1 MESSVLEEKVVH
13 KVMKNVPFGL
23 VVSSEGRERKVY
35 YVNPMAYRMLGYT
48 REEYVEKVQGGWSR
62 FVDIDLRTVMREHHE
77 EILTGEPFE
86 LTALAKMKDGNKKW
100 LSFRVMVSIDI
111 ISTGVKP
118 VSYIT
123 ITDATEKVERN
134 RRYAREREYLRD
146 CAARDSMTRL
156 LNRGTM
162 EARIREEL
170 ESAAEGQ
177 SYAYIAIDL
186 DNFKQIN
193 DVYGHWAG
201 DRVIMGMSDI
211 LREVYGNNARIGRMG
226 GDEFAVFLPDVKD
239 RMRIQ
244 DQADEVL
251 RRLRGQKE
259 IIGMAEEPT
268 ASIGIA
274 FGPWDGTS
282 FRELYHR
289 ADEALYQVKKEE
301 KNSIAI
307 YTMI

>member
-1 MESSVLEEKVVH
+1 MENSVLEEKVFH

-23 VVSSEGRERKVY
+23 VVSGEGRERKVY
-35 YVNPMAYRMLGYT
+35 YVNQMAYHMLGYT
-48 REEYVEKVQGGWSR
+48 REEYIKKVQGGWSR
-62 FVDIDLRTVMREHHE
+62 FLDIDLREVMRDHHE

-86 LTALAKMKDGNKKW
+86 LTALTETKDGNKKW
-100 LSFRVMVSIDI
+100 LSFRVMVSMEL
-111 ISTGVKP
+111 KP

-123 ITDATEKVERN
+123 ITDVTEKVEKN
-134 RRYAREREYLRD
+134 RRYAREREYLKD

-162 EARIREEL
+162 EERIKEEL
-170 ESAAEGQ
+170 EAVEEGQ
-177 SYAYIAIDL
+177 NYAYIALDL

-193 DVYGHWAG
+193 DMYGHWAG
-201 DRVIMGMSDI
+201 DSIIMGISNI

-226 GDEFAVFLPDVKD
+226 GDEFAVFIPDVKD
-239 RMRIQ
+239 RAQIQ
-244 DQADEVL
+244 SQADEVL
-251 RRLRGQKE
+251 RRLRLQKE
-259 IIGMAEEPT
+259 MIGMAEEPT

-274 FGPWDGTS
+274 FGPADGRS

-289 ADEALYQVKKEE
+289 ADEALYQVKNEE

>member
-1 MESSVLEEKVVH
+1 MESSVLEEKVFH

-23 VVSSEGRERKVY
+23 VVSGEGRERKVY
-35 YVNPMAYRMLGYT
+35 YVNQMAYHMLGYT
-48 REEYVEKVQGGWSR
+48 REEYIKKVQGGWSR
-62 FVDIDLRTVMREHHE
+62 FLDIDLREVMRDHHE

-86 LTALAKMKDGNKKW
+86 LTALTETKDGNKKW
-100 LSFRVMVSIDI
+100 LSFRVMVSMEL
-111 ISTGVKP
+111 KP

-123 ITDATEKVERN
+123 ITDVTEKVEKN
-134 RRYAREREYLRD
+134 RRYAREREYLKD

-162 EARIREEL
+162 EERIKEEL
-170 ESAAEGQ
+170 EAVEEGQ
-177 SYAYIAIDL
+177 NYAYIALDL

-193 DVYGHWAG
+193 DMYGHWAG
-201 DRVIMGMSDI
+201 DSIIMGISNI

-226 GDEFAVFLPDVKD
+226 GDEFAVFIPDVKD
-239 RMRIQ
+239 RVQIQ
-244 DQADEVL
+244 SQADEVL
-251 RRLRGQKE
+251 RRLRLQKE
-259 IIGMAEEPT
+259 MIGMAEEPT

-274 FGPWDGTS
+274 FGPEDGRS

-289 ADEALYQVKKEE
+289 ADEALYQVKNEE
-301 KNSIAI
+301 KDSIAI

>member
-1 MESSVLEEKVVH
+1 MESSVLEEKVFH

-23 VVSSEGRERKVY
+23 VVSGEGRERKVY
-35 YVNPMAYRMLGYT
+35 YVNQMAYHMLGYT
-48 REEYVEKVQGGWSR
+48 REEYIKKVQGGWSQ
-62 FVDIDLRTVMREHHE
+62 FLDIDLREVMRDHHE

-86 LTALAKMKDGNKKW
+86 LTALTETKDGNKKW
-100 LSFRVMVSIDI
+100 LSFRVMVSMEL
-111 ISTGVKP
+111 KP

-123 ITDATEKVERN
+123 ITDVTEKVEKN
-134 RRYAREREYLRD
+134 RRYAREREYLKD

-162 EARIREEL
+162 EERIKEEL
-170 ESAAEGQ
+170 EAVEEGQ
-177 SYAYIAIDL
+177 NYAYIALDL

-193 DVYGHWAG
+193 DMYGHWAG
-201 DRVIMGMSDI
+201 DSIIMGISNI

-226 GDEFAVFLPDVKD
+226 GDEFAVFIPDVKD
-239 RMRIQ
+239 RAQIQ
-244 DQADEVL
+244 SQADEVL
-251 RRLRGQKE
+251 RRLRLQKE
-259 IIGMAEEPT
+259 MIGMAEEPT

-274 FGPWDGTS
+274 FGPEDGRS

-289 ADEALYQVKKEE
+289 ADEALYQVKNEE

>member
-86 LTALAKMKDGNKKW
+86 LTALAKTKDGDKKW

-123 ITDATEKVERN
+123 ITDVTEKVERN
-134 RRYAREREYLRD
+134 RRYAREREYLQD

-162 EARIREEL
+162 EERIGEEL

>member
-1 MESSVLEEKVVH
+1 MESSVLEEKVFH

-23 VVSSEGRERKVY
+23 VVSGEGRERKVY
-35 YVNPMAYRMLGYT
+35 YVNQMAYHMLGYT
-48 REEYVEKVQGGWSR
+48 REEYIKKVQGGWSR
-62 FVDIDLRTVMREHHE
+62 FLDIDLRDVMRDHHE

-86 LTALAKMKDGNKKW
+86 LTALTETKDGNKKW
-100 LSFRVMVSIDI
+100 LSFRVMVSMEL
-111 ISTGVKP
+111 KP

-123 ITDATEKVERN
+123 ITGVTEKVEKN
-134 RRYAREREYLRD
+134 RRYAREREYLKD

-162 EARIREEL
+162 EERIKEEL
-170 ESAAEGQ
+170 EAVEEGQ
-177 SYAYIAIDL
+177 NYAYIALDL

-193 DVYGHWAG
+193 DMYGHWAG
-201 DRVIMGMSDI
+201 DSIIMGISNI

-226 GDEFAVFLPDVKD
+226 GDEFAVFISDVKD
-239 RMRIQ
+239 RAQIQ
-244 DQADEVL
+244 SQADEVL
-251 RRLRGQKE
+251 RRLRLQKE
-259 IIGMAEEPT
+259 MIGMAEEPT

-274 FGPWDGTS
+274 FGPEDGRS

-289 ADEALYQVKKEE
+289 ADEALYQVKNEE

>member
-1 MESSVLEEKVVH
+1 MESSVLEEKVFH

-23 VVSSEGRERKVY
+23 VVSGEGRERKVY
-35 YVNPMAYRMLGYT
+35 YVNQMAYHMLGYT
-48 REEYVEKVQGGWSR
+48 REEYIKKVQGGWSR
-62 FVDIDLRTVMREHHE
+62 FLDIDLREVMRDHHE

-86 LTALAKMKDGNKKW
+86 LTALTETKDGNKKW
-100 LSFRVMVSIDI
+100 LSFRVMVSMEL
-111 ISTGVKP
+111 KP

-123 ITDATEKVERN
+123 ITDVTEKVEKN
-134 RRYAREREYLRD
+134 RRYAREREYLKD

-162 EARIREEL
+162 EERIKEEL
-170 ESAAEGQ
+170 EAVEEGQ
-177 SYAYIAIDL
+177 NYAYIALDL

-193 DVYGHWAG
+193 DMYGHWAG
-201 DRVIMGMSDI
+201 DSIIMGISNI

-226 GDEFAVFLPDVKD
+226 GDEFAVFISDVKD
-239 RMRIQ
+239 RAQIQ
-244 DQADEVL
+244 SQADEVL
-251 RRLRGQKE
+251 RRLSLQKE
-259 IIGMAEEPT
+259 MIGMAEEPT

-274 FGPWDGTS
+274 FGPEDGRS

-289 ADEALYQVKKEE
+289 ADEALYQVKNEE

>member
-1 MESSVLEEKVVH
+1 MESSVLEEKVFH

-23 VVSSEGRERKVY
+23 VVSGEGRERKVY
-35 YVNPMAYRMLGYT
+35 YVNQMAYHMLGYT
-48 REEYVEKVQGGWSR
+48 REEYIKKVQGGWSR
-62 FVDIDLRTVMREHHE
+62 FLDIDLRDVMRDHHE

-86 LTALAKMKDGNKKW
+86 LTALTETKDGNKKW
-100 LSFRVMVSIDI
+100 LSFRVMVSMEL
-111 ISTGVKP
+111 KP

-123 ITDATEKVERN
+123 ITDVTEKVEKN
-134 RRYAREREYLRD
+134 RRYAREREYLKD

-162 EARIREEL
+162 EERIKEEL
-170 ESAAEGQ
+170 EAVEEGQ
-177 SYAYIAIDL
+177 NYAYIALDL

-193 DVYGHWAG
+193 DMYGHWAG
-201 DRVIMGMSDI
+201 DSIIMGISNI

-226 GDEFAVFLPDVKD
+226 GDEFAVFISDVKD
-239 RMRIQ
+239 RAQIQ
-244 DQADEVL
+244 SQADEVL
-251 RRLRGQKE
+251 RRLRLQKE
-259 IIGMAEEPT
+259 MIGMAEEPT

-274 FGPWDGTS
+274 FGPEDGRS

-289 ADEALYQVKKEE
+289 ADEALYQVKNEE

>member
-1 MESSVLEEKVVH
+1 MESSVLEEKVFH

-23 VVSSEGRERKVY
+23 VVSGEGRERKVY
-35 YVNPMAYRMLGYT
+35 YVNQMAYHMLGYT
-48 REEYVEKVQGGWSR
+48 REEYIKKVQGGWSQ
-62 FVDIDLRTVMREHHE
+62 FLDIDLREVMRDHHE

-86 LTALAKMKDGNKKW
+86 LTALTETKDGNKKW
-100 LSFRVMVSIDI
+100 LSFRVMVSMEL
-111 ISTGVKP
+111 KP

-123 ITDATEKVERN
+123 ITDVTEKVEKN
-134 RRYAREREYLRD
+134 RRYAREREYLKD

-162 EARIREEL
+162 EERIKEEL
-170 ESAAEGQ
+170 EAVEEGQ
-177 SYAYIAIDL
+177 NYAYIALDL

-193 DVYGHWAG
+193 DMYGHWAG
-201 DRVIMGMSDI
+201 DSIIMGISNI

-226 GDEFAVFLPDVKD
+226 GDEFAVFIPDVKD
-239 RMRIQ
+239 RAQIQ
-244 DQADEVL
+244 SQADEVL
-251 RRLRGQKE
+251 RCLRLQKE
-259 IIGMAEEPT
+259 MIGMAEEPT

-274 FGPWDGTS
+274 FGPEDGRS

-289 ADEALYQVKKEE
+289 ADEALYQVKNEE

>member
-1 MESSVLEEKVVH
+1 MESSVLEEKVFH
-13 KVMKNVPFGL
+13 KVMKNIPFGL
-23 VVSSEGRERKVY
+23 VVSSEGRERRVY

-48 REEYVEKVQGGWSR
+48 REEYIEKVQGGWSR
-62 FVDIDLRTVMREHHE
+62 FVDIDMRAVMRDYHR
-77 EILTGEPFE
+77 EILAGEPFE
-86 LTALAKMKDGNKKW
+86 VTALAQMKNGNKKW
-100 LSFRVMVSIDI
+100 LSFRVMVSMEL
-111 ISTGVKP
+111 KP

-123 ITDATEKVERN
+123 ITDVTEKVEKN

-146 CAARDSMTRL
+146 AAARDSMTRL
-156 LNRGTM
+156 FNRGTM
-162 EARIREEL
+162 EERIEEEI
-170 ESAAEGQ
+170 ESMEEGQ
-177 SYAYIAIDL
+177 YYAYIAIDL

-193 DVYGHWAG
+193 DVYGHWVG
-201 DRVIMGMSDI
+201 DRVILGISNI

-239 RMRIQ
+239 QARIQ
-244 DQADEVL
+244 SQADEVL

-259 IIGMAEEPT
+259 MIGMANEPT

-274 FGPWDGTS
+274 FGPEDGTS

>member
-1 MESSVLEEKVVH
+1 MESSVLEEKVFH

-23 VVSSEGRERKVY
+23 VVSGEGRERKVY
-35 YVNPMAYRMLGYT
+35 YVNQMAYHMLGYT
-48 REEYVEKVQGGWSR
+48 REEYIKKVQGGWSR
-62 FVDIDLRTVMREHHE
+62 FLDIDLREVMRDHHE

-86 LTALAKMKDGNKKW
+86 LTAQTETKDGNKKW
-100 LSFRVMVSIDI
+100 LSFRVMVSMEL
-111 ISTGVKP
+111 KP

-123 ITDATEKVERN
+123 ITDVTEKVEKN
-134 RRYAREREYLRD
+134 RRYAREREYLKD

-162 EARIREEL
+162 EERIKEEL
-170 ESAAEGQ
+170 EAVEEGQ
-177 SYAYIAIDL
+177 NYAYIALDL

-193 DVYGHWAG
+193 DMYGHWAG
-201 DRVIMGMSDI
+201 DSIIMGISNI

-226 GDEFAVFLPDVKD
+226 GDEFAVFIPDVKD
-239 RMRIQ
+239 RAQIQ
-244 DQADEVL
+244 SQADEVL
-251 RRLRGQKE
+251 RRLRLQKE
-259 IIGMAEEPT
+259 MIGMAEKPT

-274 FGPWDGTS
+274 FGPEDGRS

-289 ADEALYQVKKEE
+289 ADEALYQVKNEE
-301 KNSIAI
+301 KDSIAI

>member
-1 MESSVLEEKVVH
+1 MESSVLEEKVFH

-23 VVSSEGRERKVY
+23 VVSGEGRERKVY
-35 YVNPMAYRMLGYT
+35 YVNQMAYHMLGYT
-48 REEYVEKVQGGWSR
+48 REEYIKKVQGGWSR
-62 FVDIDLRTVMREHHE
+62 FLDIDLREVMRDHHE

-86 LTALAKMKDGNKKW
+86 LTALTETKDGNKKW
-100 LSFRVMVSIDI
+100 LSFRVMVSMEL
-111 ISTGVKP
+111 KP

-123 ITDATEKVERN
+123 ITDVTEKVEKN
-134 RRYAREREYLRD
+134 RRYAREREYLKD

-162 EARIREEL
+162 EERIKEEL
-170 ESAAEGQ
+170 EAVEEGQ
-177 SYAYIAIDL
+177 NYAYIALDL

-193 DVYGHWAG
+193 DMYGHWAG
-201 DRVIMGMSDI
+201 DSIIMGISNI

-226 GDEFAVFLPDVKD
+226 GDEFAVFISDVKD
-239 RMRIQ
+239 RMWIQ
-244 DQADEVL
+244 GQADEVL
-251 RRLRGQKE
+251 YRLRRQKE
-259 IIGMAEEPT
+259 MIGMAEEPT

-274 FGPWDGTS
+274 FGPEDGTS

-289 ADEALYQVKKEE
+289 ADAALYQVKKEE

>member
-1 MESSVLEEKVVH
+1 MESSVLEEKVFH

-23 VVSSEGRERKVY
+23 VVSGEGRERKVY
-35 YVNPMAYRMLGYT
+35 YVNQMAYHMLGYT
-48 REEYVEKVQGGWSR
+48 REEYIKKVQGGWSR
-62 FVDIDLRTVMREHHE
+62 FLDIDLREVMRDHHE

-86 LTALAKMKDGNKKW
+86 LTALTETKDGNKKW
-100 LSFRVMVSIDI
+100 LSFRVMVSMEL
-111 ISTGVKP
+111 KP

-123 ITDATEKVERN
+123 ITDVTEKVEKN
-134 RRYAREREYLRD
+134 RRYAREREYLKD

-162 EARIREEL
+162 EERIKEEL
-170 ESAAEGQ
+170 EAEEEGQ
-177 SYAYIAIDL
+177 NYAYIALDL

-193 DVYGHWAG
+193 DMYGHWAG
-201 DRVIMGMSDI
+201 DSIIMGISNI

-226 GDEFAVFLPDVKD
+226 GDEFAVFISDVKD
-239 RMRIQ
+239 RAQIQ
-244 DQADEVL
+244 SQADEVL
-251 RRLRGQKE
+251 RRLRLQKE
-259 IIGMAEEPT
+259 MIGMAEEPT

-274 FGPWDGTS
+274 FGPEDGRS

-289 ADEALYQVKKEE
+289 ADEALYQVKNEE

>member
-1 MESSVLEEKVVH
+1 MESSVLEEKVFH

-35 YVNPMAYRMLGYT
+35 YVNTMAYHMLGYT
-48 REEYVEKVQGGWSR
+48 REEFIEKVQGGWSR
-62 FVDIDLRTVMREHHE
+62 FVDIDLRTIMREHHE

-86 LTALAKMKDGNKKW
+86 LTALAKTKDGNKKW
-100 LSFRVMVSIDI
+100 LSFRVM
-111 ISTGVKP
+111 ISMELKP

-123 ITDATEKVERN
+123 IMDVTEKVEKN

-162 EARIREEL
+162 EDRIKEEL
-170 ESAAEGQ
+170 ESVEEGQ

-193 DVYGHWAG
+193 DVYGHWVG
-201 DRVIMGMSDI
+201 DRVIMSVSNI
-211 LREVYGNNARIGRMG
+211 LREVYGNHAHIGRMG
-226 GDEFAVFLPDVKD
+226 GDEFAVFLPDVND
-239 RMRIQ
+239 RMQIES
-244 DQADEVL
+244 QADEVL
-251 RRLRGQKE
+251 HRLRRQKE
-259 IIGMAEEPT
+259 MIGMAEEPT

-274 FGPWDGTS
+274 FGPEDGTS

>member
-1 MESSVLEEKVVH
+1 MESSVLEEKVFH

-23 VVSSEGRERKVY
+23 VVSGEGRERKVY
-35 YVNPMAYRMLGYT
+35 YVNQMAYHMLGYT
-48 REEYVEKVQGGWSR
+48 REEYIKKVQGGWSR
-62 FVDIDLRTVMREHHE
+62 FLDIDLREVMRDHHE

-86 LTALAKMKDGNKKW
+86 LTALTETKDGNKKW
-100 LSFRVMVSIDI
+100 LSFRVMVSMEL
-111 ISTGVKP
+111 KP

-123 ITDATEKVERN
+123 ITDVTEKVEKN
-134 RRYAREREYLRD
+134 RRYAREREYLKD

-162 EARIREEL
+162 EERIKEEL
-170 ESAAEGQ
+170 EAVEEGQ
-177 SYAYIAIDL
+177 NYAYIALDL

-193 DVYGHWAG
+193 DMYGHWAG
-201 DRVIMGMSDI
+201 DSIIMGISNI

-226 GDEFAVFLPDVKD
+226 GDEFAVFIPDVKD
-239 RMRIQ
+239 RAQIQ
-244 DQADEVL
+244 SQADEVL
-251 RRLRGQKE
+251 RRLRLQKE
-259 IIGMAEEPT
+259 MIGMAEEPT

-274 FGPWDGTS
+274 FGPEDGRS

-289 ADEALYQVKKEE
+289 ADEALYQVKNEE

-307 YTMI
+307 YKMI

>member
-1 MESSVLEEKVVH
+1 MESSVLEEKVFH
-13 KVMKNVPFGL
+13 KVMKNIPFGL
-23 VVSSEGRERKVY
+23 VVSSEGRERRVY

-48 REEYVEKVQGGWSR
+48 REEYIEKVQGGWSR
-62 FVDIDLRTVMREHHE
+62 FVDIDMRAVMRDYHR
-77 EILTGEPFE
+77 EILAGEPFE
-86 LTALAKMKDGNKKW
+86 VTALAQMKNGNKRW
-100 LSFRVMVSIDI
+100 LSFRVMVSMEL
-111 ISTGVKP
+111 KP

-123 ITDATEKVERN
+123 ITDVTEKVEKN

-146 CAARDSMTRL
+146 AAARDSMTRL
-156 LNRGTM
+156 FNRGTM
-162 EARIREEL
+162 EERIKEEL
-170 ESAAEGQ
+170 ESMEEGQ
-177 SYAYIAIDL
+177 YYAYIAIDL

-193 DVYGHWAG
+193 DVYGHWVG
-201 DRVIMGMSDI
+201 DRVILGISNI

-239 RMRIQ
+239 RARIQ
-244 DQADEVL
+244 SQADEVL

-259 IIGMAEEPT
+259 MIGMANEPT

-274 FGPWDGTS
+274 FGPEDGTS

>member
-1 MESSVLEEKVVH
+1 MENSVLEEKVFH

-23 VVSSEGRERKVY
+23 VVSSEGRKRKVY
-35 YVNPMAYRMLGYT
+35 YVNTMAYHMLGYT
-48 REEYVEKVQGGWSR
+48 REEFIEKVQDGWSR

-77 EILTGEPFE
+77 EILTGESFE
-86 LTALAKMKDGNKKW
+86 LTALTETKDGNKKW
-100 LSFRVMVSIDI
+100 LSFRVMVSMEL
-111 ISTGVKP
+111 KP

-123 ITDATEKVERN
+123 ITDVTEKVEKN
-134 RRYAREREYLRD
+134 RRYAREREYLKD

-162 EARIREEL
+162 EERIKEEL
-170 ESAAEGQ
+170 EAVEEGQ
-177 SYAYIAIDL
+177 NYAYIALDL

-193 DVYGHWAG
+193 DMYGHWAG
-201 DRVIMGMSDI
+201 DSIIMGISNI

-226 GDEFAVFLPDVKD
+226 GDEFAVFIPDVKD
-239 RMRIQ
+239 RAQIQ
-244 DQADEVL
+244 SQADEVL
-251 RRLRGQKE
+251 HRLRLQKE
-259 IIGMAEEPT
+259 MIGMAEEPT

-274 FGPWDGTS
+274 FGPEDGRS

>member
-48 REEYVEKVQGGWSR
+48 REEYIEKVQGGWSR
-62 FVDIDLRTVMREHHE
+62 FVDIDLKRVMREHHE

-86 LTALAKMKDGNKKW
+86 LTALAKTKDGNKKW
-100 LSFRVMVSIDI
+100 LSFRVMVSMDI

-123 ITDATEKVERN
+123 ITDVTEKVERN

-162 EARIREEL
+162 EERIREEL

-259 IIGMAEEPT
+259 MIGMAEEPT

>member
-1 MESSVLEEKVVH
+1 MENSVLEEKVFH

-23 VVSSEGRERKVY
+23 VVSSEGRKRKVY
-35 YVNPMAYRMLGYT
+35 YVNTMAYHMLGYT
-48 REEYVEKVQGGWSR
+48 REEYIKKVQGGWSR
-62 FVDIDLRTVMREHHE
+62 FLDIDLREVMRDHHE

-86 LTALAKMKDGNKKW
+86 LTALTETKDGNKKW
-100 LSFRVMVSIDI
+100 LSFRVMVSMEL
-111 ISTGVKP
+111 KP

-123 ITDATEKVERN
+123 ITDVTEKVEKN
-134 RRYAREREYLRD
+134 RRYAREREYLKD

-162 EARIREEL
+162 EERIKEEL
-170 ESAAEGQ
+170 EAVEEGQ
-177 SYAYIAIDL
+177 NYAYIALDL

-193 DVYGHWAG
+193 DMYGHWAG
-201 DRVIMGMSDI
+201 DSIIMGISNI

-226 GDEFAVFLPDVKD
+226 GDEFAVFIPDVKD
-239 RMRIQ
+239 RAQIQ
-244 DQADEVL
+244 SQADEVL
-251 RRLRGQKE
+251 RRLRLQKE
-259 IIGMAEEPT
+259 MIGMAEEPT

-274 FGPWDGTS
+274 FGPEDGRS

-289 ADEALYQVKKEE
+289 ADEALYQVKNEE
-301 KNSIAI
+301 KDSIAI

>member
-1 MESSVLEEKVVH
+1 MESSVLEEKAFH

-23 VVSSEGRERKVY
+23 VVSGEGRERKVY
-35 YVNPMAYRMLGYT
+35 YVNQMAYHMLGYT
-48 REEYVEKVQGGWSR
+48 REEYIKKVQGGWSR
-62 FVDIDLRTVMREHHE
+62 FLDIDLREVMRDHHE

-86 LTALAKMKDGNKKW
+86 LTALTETKDGNKKW
-100 LSFRVMVSIDI
+100 LSFRVMVSMEL
-111 ISTGVKP
+111 KP

-123 ITDATEKVERN
+123 ITDVTEKVEKN
-134 RRYAREREYLRD
+134 RRYAREREYLKD

-162 EARIREEL
+162 EERIKEEL
-170 ESAAEGQ
+170 EAVEEGQ
-177 SYAYIAIDL
+177 NYAYIALDL

-193 DVYGHWAG
+193 DMYGHWAG
-201 DRVIMGMSDI
+201 DSIIMGISNI

-226 GDEFAVFLPDVKD
+226 GDEFAVFISDVKD
-239 RMRIQ
+239 RAQIQ
-244 DQADEVL
+244 SQADEVL
-251 RRLRGQKE
+251 RRLRLQKE
-259 IIGMAEEPT
+259 MIGMAEEPT

-274 FGPWDGTS
+274 FGPEDGRS

-289 ADEALYQVKKEE
+289 ADEALYQVKNEE

>member
-1 MESSVLEEKVVH
+1 MESSVLEEKVFH

-23 VVSSEGRERKVY
+23 VVSGEGRERKVY
-35 YVNPMAYRMLGYT
+35 YVNQMAYHMLGYT
-48 REEYVEKVQGGWSR
+48 REEYIKKVQGGWSR
-62 FVDIDLRTVMREHHE
+62 FLDIDLREVMRDHHE

-86 LTALAKMKDGNKKW
+86 LTALTETKDGNKKW
-100 LSFRVMVSIDI
+100 LSFRVMVSMEL
-111 ISTGVKP
+111 KP

-123 ITDATEKVERN
+123 ITDVTEKVEKN
-134 RRYAREREYLRD
+134 RRYAREREYLKD

-162 EARIREEL
+162 EERIKEEL
-170 ESAAEGQ
+170 EAVEEGQ
-177 SYAYIAIDL
+177 NYAYIALDL

-193 DVYGHWAG
+193 DMYGHWAG
-201 DRVIMGMSDI
+201 DSIIMGISNI

-226 GDEFAVFLPDVKD
+226 GDEFAVFIPDVKD
-239 RMRIQ
+239 RAQIQ
-244 DQADEVL
+244 SQADEVL
-251 RRLRGQKE
+251 RRLRLQKE
-259 IIGMAEEPT
+259 LIGMAEEPT

-274 FGPWDGTS
+274 FGPEDGRS

-289 ADEALYQVKKEE
+289 ADEALYQVKNEE

>member
-1 MESSVLEEKVVH
+1 MENSVLEEKVFH

-23 VVSSEGRERKVY
+23 VVSGEGRERKVY
-35 YVNPMAYRMLGYT
+35 YVNQMAYHMLGYT
-48 REEYVEKVQGGWSR
+48 REEYIKKVQGGWSR
-62 FVDIDLRTVMREHHE
+62 FLDIDLREVMRDHHE

-86 LTALAKMKDGNKKW
+86 LTALTETKDGNKKW
-100 LSFRVMVSIDI
+100 LSFRVMVSMEL
-111 ISTGVKP
+111 KP

-123 ITDATEKVERN
+123 ITDVTEKVEKN
-134 RRYAREREYLRD
+134 RRYAREREYLKD

-162 EARIREEL
+162 EERIKEEL
-170 ESAAEGQ
+170 EAVEEGQ
-177 SYAYIAIDL
+177 NYAYIALDL

-193 DVYGHWAG
+193 DMYGHWAG
-201 DRVIMGMSDI
+201 DSIIMGISNI

-226 GDEFAVFLPDVKD
+226 GDEFAVFIPDVKD
-239 RMRIQ
+239 RVQIQ
-244 DQADEVL
+244 SQADEVL
-251 RRLRGQKE
+251 HRLRLQKE
-259 IIGMAEEPT
+259 MIGMAEEPT

-274 FGPWDGTS
+274 FGPEDGRS

-289 ADEALYQVKKEE
+289 ADEALYQVKNEE
-301 KNSIAI
+301 KDSIAI

>member
-1 MESSVLEEKVVH
+1 MESSVLEEKVFH

-23 VVSSEGRERKVY
+23 VVSGEGRERKVY
-35 YVNPMAYRMLGYT
+35 YVNQMAYHMLGYT
-48 REEYVEKVQGGWSR
+48 REEYIKKVQGGWSR
-62 FVDIDLRTVMREHHE
+62 FLDIDLREVMRDHHE

-86 LTALAKMKDGNKKW
+86 LTALTETKDGNKKW
-100 LSFRVMVSIDI
+100 LSFRVMVSMEL
-111 ISTGVKP
+111 KP

-123 ITDATEKVERN
+123 ITDVTEKVEKN
-134 RRYAREREYLRD
+134 RRYAREREYLKD

-162 EARIREEL
+162 EECIKEEL
-170 ESAAEGQ
+170 EAVEEGQ
-177 SYAYIAIDL
+177 NYAYIALDL

-193 DVYGHWAG
+193 DMYGHWAG
-201 DRVIMGMSDI
+201 DSIIMGISNI

-226 GDEFAVFLPDVKD
+226 GDEFAVFIPDVKD
-239 RMRIQ
+239 RAQIQ
-244 DQADEVL
+244 SQADEVL
-251 RRLRGQKE
+251 RRLRLQKE
-259 IIGMAEEPT
+259 MIGMAEEPT

-274 FGPWDGTS
+274 FGPEDGRS

-289 ADEALYQVKKEE
+289 ADEALYQVKNEE

>member
-1 MESSVLEEKVVH
+1 MESSVLEEKVFH

-23 VVSSEGRERKVY
+23 VVSGEGRERKVY
-35 YVNPMAYRMLGYT
+35 YVNQMAYHMLGYT
-48 REEYVEKVQGGWSR
+48 REEYIKKVQGGWSR
-62 FVDIDLRTVMREHHE
+62 FLDIDLREVMRDHHE

-86 LTALAKMKDGNKKW
+86 LTALTETKDGNRKW
-100 LSFRVMVSIDI
+100 LSFRVMVSMEL
-111 ISTGVKP
+111 KP

-123 ITDATEKVERN
+123 ITDVTEKVEKN
-134 RRYAREREYLRD
+134 RRYAREREYLKD

-162 EARIREEL
+162 EERIKEEL
-170 ESAAEGQ
+170 EAVEEGQ
-177 SYAYIAIDL
+177 NYAYIALDL

-193 DVYGHWAG
+193 DMYGHWAG
-201 DRVIMGMSDI
+201 DSIIMGISNI

-226 GDEFAVFLPDVKD
+226 GDEFAVFISDVKD
-239 RMRIQ
+239 RAQIQ
-244 DQADEVL
+244 SQADEVL
-251 RRLRGQKE
+251 RRLRLQKE
-259 IIGMAEEPT
+259 MIGMAEEPT

-274 FGPWDGTS
+274 FGPEDGRS

-289 ADEALYQVKKEE
+289 ADEALYQVKNEE

>member
-1 MESSVLEEKVVH
+1 MENSVLEEKVFH

-23 VVSSEGRERKVY
+23 VVSSEGRKRKVY
-35 YVNPMAYRMLGYT
+35 YVNTMAYHMLGYT
-48 REEYVEKVQGGWSR
+48 REEFIEKVQDGWSR

-77 EILTGEPFE
+77 EILTGESFE
-86 LTALAKMKDGNKKW
+86 LTALTETKDGNKKW
-100 LSFRVMVSIDI
+100 LSFRVMVSMEL
-111 ISTGVKP
+111 KP

-123 ITDATEKVERN
+123 ITDVTEKVEKN
-134 RRYAREREYLRD
+134 RRYAREREYLKD

-162 EARIREEL
+162 EERIKEEL
-170 ESAAEGQ
+170 EAVEEGQ
-177 SYAYIAIDL
+177 NYAYIALDL

-193 DVYGHWAG
+193 DMYGHWAG
-201 DRVIMGMSDI
+201 DSIIMGISNI

-226 GDEFAVFLPDVKD
+226 GDEFAVFIPDVKD
-239 RMRIQ
+239 RVQIQ
-244 DQADEVL
+244 SQADEVL
-251 RRLRGQKE
+251 HRLRLQKE
-259 IIGMAEEPT
+259 MIGMAEEPT

-274 FGPWDGTS
+274 FGPEDGRS

>member
-1 MESSVLEEKVVH
+1 MENSVLEEKVFH

-23 VVSSEGRERKVY
+23 VVSGEGRERKVY
-35 YVNPMAYRMLGYT
+35 YVNQMAYHMLGYT
-48 REEYVEKVQGGWSR
+48 REEYIKKVQGGWSR
-62 FVDIDLRTVMREHHE
+62 FLDIDLREVMRDHHE

-86 LTALAKMKDGNKKW
+86 LTVLTETKDGNKKW
-100 LSFRVMVSIDI
+100 LSFRVMVSMEL
-111 ISTGVKP
+111 KP

-123 ITDATEKVERN
+123 ITDVTEKVEKN
-134 RRYAREREYLRD
+134 RRYAREREYLKD

-162 EARIREEL
+162 EERIKEEL
-170 ESAAEGQ
+170 EAVEEGQ
-177 SYAYIAIDL
+177 NYAYIALDL

-193 DVYGHWAG
+193 DMYGHWAG
-201 DRVIMGMSDI
+201 DSIIMGISNI

-239 RMRIQ
+239 RMWIQ
-244 DQADEVL
+244 GQADEVL
-251 RRLRGQKE
+251 HRLRLQKE
-259 IIGMAEEPT
+259 MIGMAEEPT

-274 FGPWDGTS
+274 FGPEDGRS

>member
-1 MESSVLEEKVVH
+1 MESSVLEEKVFH

-23 VVSSEGRERKVY
+23 VVSGEGRERKVY
-35 YVNPMAYRMLGYT
+35 YVNQMAYHMLGYT
-48 REEYVEKVQGGWSR
+48 REEYIKKVQGGWSR
-62 FVDIDLRTVMREHHE
+62 FLDIDLREVMRDHHE

-86 LTALAKMKDGNKKW
+86 LTALTETKDGNKKW
-100 LSFRVMVSIDI
+100 LSFRVMVSMEL
-111 ISTGVKP
+111 KP

-123 ITDATEKVERN
+123 ITDVTEKVEKN
-134 RRYAREREYLRD
+134 RRYAREREYLKD

-162 EARIREEL
+162 EERIKEEL
-170 ESAAEGQ
+170 EAVEEGQ
-177 SYAYIAIDL
+177 NYAYIALDL

-193 DVYGHWAG
+193 DMYGHWAG
-201 DRVIMGMSDI
+201 DSIIMGISNI

-226 GDEFAVFLPDVKD
+226 GDEFAVFIPDVKD
-239 RMRIQ
+239 RVQIQ
-244 DQADEVL
+244 SQADEVL
-251 RRLRGQKE
+251 RRLRFQKE
-259 IIGMAEEPT
+259 MIGMAEEPT

-274 FGPWDGTS
+274 FGPEDGRS

>member
-1 MESSVLEEKVVH
+1 MESSVLEEKVFH

-23 VVSSEGRERKVY
+23 VVSGEGRERKVY
-35 YVNPMAYRMLGYT
+35 YVNQMAYHMLGYT
-48 REEYVEKVQGGWSR
+48 REEYIKKVQGGWSR
-62 FVDIDLRTVMREHHE
+62 FLDIDLREVMRDHHE

-86 LTALAKMKDGNKKW
+86 LTALTETKDGNKKW
-100 LSFRVMVSIDI
+100 LSFRVMVSMEL
-111 ISTGVKP
+111 KP

-123 ITDATEKVERN
+123 ITDVTEKVEKN
-134 RRYAREREYLRD
+134 RRYAREREYLKD

-162 EARIREEL
+162 EERIKEEL
-170 ESAAEGQ
+170 EAVEEGQ
-177 SYAYIAIDL
+177 NYAYIALDL

-193 DVYGHWAG
+193 DMYGHWAG
-201 DRVIMGMSDI
+201 DSIIMGISNI

-226 GDEFAVFLPDVKD
+226 GDEFAVFISDVKD
-239 RMRIQ
+239 RAQIQ
-244 DQADEVL
+244 SQADEVL
-251 RRLRGQKE
+251 RRLRLQKE
-259 IIGMAEEPT
+259 MIGMAEEPT

-274 FGPWDGTS
+274 FGPEDGTS

>member
-1 MESSVLEEKVVH
+1 MESSVLEEKVFH

-23 VVSSEGRERKVY
+23 VVSGEGRERKVY
-35 YVNPMAYRMLGYT
+35 YVNQMAYHMLGYT
-48 REEYVEKVQGGWSR
+48 REEYIKKVQGGWSR
-62 FVDIDLRTVMREHHE
+62 FLDIDLREVMRDHHE

-86 LTALAKMKDGNKKW
+86 LTALTETKDGNKKW
-100 LSFRVMVSIDI
+100 LSFRVMVSMEL
-111 ISTGVKP
+111 KP

-123 ITDATEKVERN
+123 ITDVTEKVEKN
-134 RRYAREREYLRD
+134 RRYAREREYLKD

-162 EARIREEL
+162 EERIKEEL
-170 ESAAEGQ
+170 EAVEEGQ
-177 SYAYIAIDL
+177 NYAYIALDL

-193 DVYGHWAG
+193 DMYGHWAG
-201 DRVIMGMSDI
+201 DSIIMGISNI

-226 GDEFAVFLPDVKD
+226 GDEFAVFIPDVKD
-239 RMRIQ
+239 RAQIQ
-244 DQADEVL
+244 SQADEVL
-251 RRLRGQKE
+251 RRLRLQKE
-259 IIGMAEEPT
+259 MIGMAEEPT

-274 FGPWDGTS
+274 FGPADGRS

-289 ADEALYQVKKEE
+289 ADEALYQVKNEE
-301 KNSIAI
+301 KDSIAI

>member
-1 MESSVLEEKVVH
+1 MENSVLEEKVFH

-23 VVSSEGRERKVY
+23 VVSSEGRKRKVY
-35 YVNPMAYRMLGYT
+35 YVNTMAYHMLGYT
-48 REEYVEKVQGGWSR
+48 REKFIEKVQDGWSR

-77 EILTGEPFE
+77 EILTGESFE
-86 LTALAKMKDGNKKW
+86 LTAQTETKDGNKKW
-100 LSFRVMVSIDI
+100 LSFRVMVSMEL
-111 ISTGVKP
+111 KP

-123 ITDATEKVERN
+123 ITDVTEKVEKN
-134 RRYAREREYLRD
+134 RRYAREREYLKD

-162 EARIREEL
+162 EERIKEEL
-170 ESAAEGQ
+170 EAVEEGQ
-177 SYAYIAIDL
+177 NYAYIALDL

-193 DVYGHWAG
+193 DMYGHWAG
-201 DRVIMGMSDI
+201 DSIIMGISNI

-226 GDEFAVFLPDVKD
+226 GDEFAVFIPDVKD
-239 RMRIQ
+239 RAQIQ
-244 DQADEVL
+244 SQADEVL
-251 RRLRGQKE
+251 RRLRLQKE
-259 IIGMAEEPT
+259 MIGMAEEPT

-274 FGPWDGTS
+274 FGPEDGRS

-289 ADEALYQVKKEE
+289 ADEALYQVKNEE

>member
-1 MESSVLEEKVVH
+1 MESSVLEEKVFH

-23 VVSSEGRERKVY
+23 VVSGEGRERKVY
-35 YVNPMAYRMLGYT
+35 YVNQMAYHMLGYT
-48 REEYVEKVQGGWSR
+48 REEYIKKVQGGWSR
-62 FVDIDLRTVMREHHE
+62 FLDIDLREVMRDHHE

-86 LTALAKMKDGNKKW
+86 LTALTETKDGNKKW
-100 LSFRVMVSIDI
+100 LSFRVMVSMEL
-111 ISTGVKP
+111 KP

-123 ITDATEKVERN
+123 ITDVTEKVEKN
-134 RRYAREREYLRD
+134 RRYAREREYLKD

-162 EARIREEL
+162 EKRIKEEL
-170 ESAAEGQ
+170 EAVEEGQ
-177 SYAYIAIDL
+177 NYAYIALNL

-193 DVYGHWAG
+193 DMYGHWAG
-201 DRVIMGMSDI
+201 DSIIMGISNI

-226 GDEFAVFLPDVKD
+226 GDEFAEFIPDVKD
-239 RMRIQ
+239 RAQIQ
-244 DQADEVL
+244 SQADEVL
-251 RRLRGQKE
+251 RRLRLQKE
-259 IIGMAEEPT
+259 MIGMAEEPT

-274 FGPWDGTS
+274 FGPEDGRS

-289 ADEALYQVKKEE
+289 ADEALYQVKNEE
-301 KNSIAI
+301 KDSIAI